1 MLSLNASINPLQN
14 AHIGTVISTGGIGG
28 QQGPQQSLKDVI
40 NQLADALTKDGH
52 LDQDS
57 PLGKMVGDQMK
68 KMNPLAALGGGSP
81 DMVKAALGEL
91 IKDKLGDNFG
101 AAADFGLGGG
111 SGTGA
116 GKPDLM
122 SQVLNG
128 LGKASLDDLLSKQGD
143 GTKFSSDDMP
153 LLDKVAQFMDQ
164 NPSKFPA
171 PDSGSWKNELK
182 EDNYLDK
189 SETSAFRAALDML
202 GGQLEQQQNGIG
214 EGGGQL
220 GNTLAA
226 DPSGGQSG
234 LSGNPTQDLGQL
246 LSGLL
251 QQGLNANA
259 GNGNNVGGG
268 LGSPVSDAFQSGNSG
283 HSVTQ
288 DLGQLLGG
296 LIEKGLE
303 ASQNGGNNIGGHNPL
318 FAQHDLQNSLGQA
331 ANAIVSALLGAD
343 KNLA

>member
-14 AHIGTVISTGGIGG
+14 AHIGTALSTGAIGG
-28 QQGPQQSLKDVI
+28 QQGSQQSLKDVI

-81 DMVKAALGEL
+81 DMVKAALGEV

-101 AAADFGLGGG
+101 AAADFGLSGG
-111 SGTGA
+111 SGSGS
-116 GKPDLM
+116 GQPDLM

-153 LLDKVAQFMDQ
+153 MLDKVAQFMDQ
-164 NPSKFPA
+164 NPSAFPA

-189 SETSAFRAALDML
+189 SETGAFRAALDML
-202 GGQLEQQQNGIG
+202 GGQLEQQQNGLSDG
-214 EGGGQL
+214 SGQMANSPLTSDAFGGQ
-220 GNTLAA
+220 NT
-226 DPSGGQSG
+226 QSG
-234 LSGNPTQDLGQL
+234 LSSNPIQDLGQL
-246 LSGLL
+246 LSGL
-251 QQGLNANA
+251 
-259 GNGNNVGGG
+259 
-268 LGSPVSDAFQSGNSG
+268 
-283 HSVTQ
+283 
-288 DLGQLLGG
+288 
-296 LIEKGLE
+296 IEKGLL
-303 ASQNGGNNIGGHNPL
+303 ASQNDGSNMGNSLGGQNQL

-331 ANAIVSALLGAD
+331 ANAIVSAMLGAD
-343 KNLA
+343 KNVA